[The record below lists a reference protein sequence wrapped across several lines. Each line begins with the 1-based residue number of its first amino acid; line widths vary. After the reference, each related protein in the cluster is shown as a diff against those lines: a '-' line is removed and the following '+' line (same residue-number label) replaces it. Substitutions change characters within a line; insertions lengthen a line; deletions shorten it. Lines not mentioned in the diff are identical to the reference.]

1 MSSIAS
7 MKANATI
14 GPTPGTLIRRQHT
27 GERRAN
33 SLSCSSSQPH
43 VWDVLDIAEFI
54 GQVLVAAINKD
65 VIQKILCDKVPP
77 SSA

>member
-1 MSSIAS
+1 MSSIAA

-33 SLSCSSSQPH
+33 SLSCSSSRAIWPS
-43 VWDVLDIAEFI
+43 IAAN
-54 GQVLVAAINKD
+54 VS
-65 VIQKILCDKVPP
+65 
-77 SSA
+77 SSAVTLAWSMLSRRTA